1 VKNRLQSARTFLEQ
15 HWGFMLIP
23 IALLLGALAAAALWP
38 REQEEDV
45 AWERI
50 QATGVLRVGVDA
62 SYPPFEDVTPEGE
75 LAGFDIDLANE
86 IGRRLGVE
94 VAFVNMGYDG
104 LFDAAL
110 VGEVEV
116 LISALVAG
124 PEQLGRVEYTTPYFN
139 AGDVLVVPRGSTI
152 QTMEDLEGQTL
163 AVEYGSGGDIEA
175 RAWERRL
182 ANLDIIRHEDAAA
195 AVDAVISGEADAA
208 LVDGVSGRLAVGAH
222 HELTLGE
229 YVTEYLFAAAVAPDS
244 DDLRREINAVI
255 REIMRD
261 GTIAEIANRWFGA
274 TSE

>member
-1 VKNRLQSARTFLEQ
+1 VRKRLQSARDVLKQ
-15 HWGFMLIP
+15 RWALMLIP

-45 AWERI
+45 AWERV

-62 SYPPFEDVTPEGE
+62 SYPPFEDVTPEGD

-139 AGDVLVVPRGSTI
+139 AGDVLIVPRGSTI
-152 QTMEDLEGQTL
+152 QTMEDLESQTL

-208 LVDGVSGRLAVGAH
+208 LVDGVSGRLAVGMH
-222 HELTLGE
+222 QELTLGE

>member
-1 VKNRLQSARTFLEQ
+1 VENRLQRTITFLRRR
-15 HWGFMLIP
+15 WWIFLLGGT
-23 IALLLGALAAAALWP
+23 LLGAAVAIACWP

-45 AWERI
+45 TWERI
-50 QATGVLRVGVDA
+50 RTTGILRVGVDA

-75 LAGFDIDLANE
+75 LVGLDIDLANE

-94 VAFVNMGYDG
+94 VVFANMGYDG

-110 VGEVEV
+110 VGEVDV

-139 AGDVLVVPRGSTI
+139 AGDVLVVPRESAI
-152 QTMEDLEGQTL
+152 QTMEDLEGRTL

-182 ANLDIIRHEDAAA
+182 ANLAIIRHEDSNAAI
-195 AVDAVISGEADAA
+195 DTVINGEADAA
-208 LVDGVSGRLAVGAH
+208 LVDGVTGRLAVGAH
-222 HELTLGE
+222 HELHLGE

-244 DDLRREINAVI
+244 DELHREIDAAI
-255 REIMRD
+255 WEIIRD
-261 GTIAEIANRWFGA
+261 GTIAEIADRWFGTA
-274 TSE
+274 PD

>member
-1 VKNRLQSARTFLEQ
+1 MRKRLQSARDVLKQ
-15 HWGFMLIP
+15 RWALMLIP

-45 AWERI
+45 AWERVE
-50 QATGVLRVGVDA
+50 ATGVLRVGVDA
-62 SYPPFEDVTPEGE
+62 SYPPFEDVTPEGD

-139 AGDVLVVPRGSTI
+139 AGDVLIVPRGSTI

-208 LVDGVSGRLAVGAH
+208 LVDGVSGRLAVGVH